1 MKKGKEKVHDVDNLE
16 ASKLFDWLAEAMA
29 TDCSQDYLLALRLEA
44 EFALEDANSEVAS
57 LIPPEFRKGSPLKR
71 PSASD
76 DPFSSPQPSTSRG
89 LPGTNTMLNVKYLI

>member
-1 MKKGKEKVHDVDNLE
+1 
-16 ASKLFDWLAEAMA
+16 MA

-89 LPGTNTMLNVKYLI
+89 LPGTNTRLSMNKYVKYLLSKNIFILRTYLRATKN

>member
-1 MKKGKEKVHDVDNLE
+1 
-16 ASKLFDWLAEAMA
+16 MA

-71 PSASD
+71 PSTTD

-89 LPGTNTMLNVKYLI
+89 LPGTNTMLNRNKYVKYLLSKIFLLPPSHKKLAS